1 MLHTSVTKLGQL
13 KRHLSHIPTVRE
25 EMRTNLIRM
34 MKEKKALFSE
44 LKGYEH
50 TVIPQLINA
59 IICGHTIMLLGERGQ
74 GKSRLIRSLTSF
86 LDEYIPAVAGCPIH
100 DNPYA
105 PVCRDCRARLR
116 READDLEIT
125 WVPRDRRLVEKL
137 ATADVSTA
145 DLIGEVDPIR
155 IAQGRTLD
163 DESAIH
169 FGLIPRANRGIFAIN
184 ELPDLAEKI
193 QVALF
198 NVMEERDLQIKGFP
212 VRLPLDL
219 LVVATANPE
228 DYTSRGK
235 IITPLK
241 DRFDAQVRTHYPRRR
256 AIEIEIME
264 QEARSFPPGEYTC
277 CIPPFIKEILAETSL
292 QARSSPDISQ
302 HSGVS
307 CRVSIRSYEAIMGSA
322 LRRSL
327 LLAERTVVPR
337 ITDLEAIYPAI
348 EGKLEIEY
356 GGEDKQLPQIIDE
369 LVKRAI
375 KLVFDEHCSLEKLSP
390 VISSF
395 NNGMGAEVSQLLPSP
410 EYLEGLKNVP
420 GLSDAVRSLVNPE
433 DPAQVAS
440 AIEFVLEGLHL
451 SNKLNKEIVNDTM
464 IYRESTATAPAPGLR
479 DKIKA

>member
-1 MLHTSVTKLGQL
+1 MMYTSITNRGQL
-13 KRHLSHIPTVRE
+13 KEHRAYIPTVRE

-34 MKEKKALFSE
+34 MKEKTPLFSD
-44 LKGYEH
+44 LKGYEQ

-74 GKSRLIRSLTSF
+74 GKSKLIRSLTSF
-86 LDEYIPAVAGCPIH
+86 LDEYIPAIAGCPIH
-100 DNPYA
+100 DNPYT
-105 PVCRDCRARLR
+105 PVCRDCRARLA
-116 READDLEIT
+116 REGDELEIT
-125 WVPRDRRLVEKL
+125 WIARDRRLVEKL

-193 QVALF
+193 QVSLF

-241 DRFDAQVRTHYPRRR
+241 DRFDAQVRTHYPRERK
-256 AIEIEIME
+256 IEIDIME
-264 QEARSFPPGEYTC
+264 QEARSLPPGGHSC
-277 CIPPFIKEILAETSL
+277 FIPPFIKEILAETTL
-292 QARSSPDISQ
+292 QARTSPDISQ

-307 CRVSIRSYEAIMGSA
+307 CRITIRCFEALMGSA
-322 LRRSL
+322 LRRCL
-327 LLAERTVVPR
+327 LLAEHRVVPR
-337 ITDLEAIYPAI
+337 ITDLDAIYPAI
-348 EGKLEIEY
+348 AGKLEIEY
-356 GGEDKQLPQIIDE
+356 GGEDKQLSPIIDE
-369 LVKRAI
+369 LVKRAL
-375 KLVFDEHCSLEKLSP
+375 KVVFDEHYAVDQLSP
-390 VISSF
+390 IISSF
-395 NNGMGAEVSQLLPSP
+395 NNGIGAEVSQLLPSD
-410 EYLEGLKNVP
+410 EYMDGLKNVP
-420 GLSDAVRSLVNPE
+420 GLYDAVRSLVNPE
-433 DPAQVAS
+433 EPAEVAS
-440 AIEFVLEGLHL
+440 AIEFILEGLHL
-451 SNKLNKEIVNDTM
+451 SNKLNKEIANEKL
-464 IYRESTATAPAPGLR
+464 IYRQSPTKAAQPASKEKVTA
-479 DKIKA
+479 